1 MAQLIKLNVV
11 ATATSKYNNKIE
23 IVFDELIDGFQ
34 VKNGVKTSKKVDSV
48 LLESAYLKSVL
59 HRENP
64 IFHDVADGCSNE
76 DVARIIL
83 GCQLTLKRQFVAMGE
98 AHPKLGTIATNDQY
112 ATSIVEL
119 RLGAAG
125 YQWLQYMDVL
135 KTAKELGSTDIE
147 SVIKYKNNYRDEAN
161 KLFFYT
167 KKLNSK
173 PAADVET
180 VDDDVYNPT
189 ADTED
194 APAEP
199 KAAPSKSRKARK
211 TSKADK
217 ADKASK

>member
-11 ATATSKYNNKIE
+11 ATTTSKYNNKIE
-23 IVFDELIDGFQ
+23 IVFDELIDGFE
-34 VKNGVKTSKKVDSV
+34 VKNSVKTAKKVDHV
-48 LLESAYLKSVL
+48 LLESAYLKKVL

-98 AHPKLGTIATNDQY
+98 AHPTMGTIATNDQY
-112 ATSIVEL
+112 ATIIIEL

-161 KLFFYT
+161 KLFFYA
-167 KKLNSK
+167 KKLSSK
-173 PAADVET
+173 VAADVET

-189 ADTED
+189 TDTED

-199 KAAPSKSRKARK
+199 KAPSKSRKARK

-217 ADKASK
+217 ADEASK